1 MVSSFNLNTYKLK
14 SYKLKLRSTKNA
26 KIFETPNTGI
36 YAIFTYYETSNIKE
50 IKIIIQNN
58 KMLNY
63 FISVN
68 FKI

>member
-14 SYKLKLRSTKNA
+14 SYNLKLRSTKNA
-26 KIFETPNTGI
+26 KFFETPNTGI
-36 YAIFTYYETSNIKE
+36 YAIFTNYETSNIKE
-50 IKIIIQNN
+50 ITIIIQNN
-58 KMLNY
+58 KLLNC